1 MKILV
6 MGLPGSGKTTF
17 AREIAYHF
25 NLPHYNADTIREY
38 YDDWDFSFV
47 GRLKQASRMSS
58 YQFGVLDFVC
68 PSRDFRKLVNADYT
82 IWLDTI
88 QKSVHRDTN
97 IVFEKP
103 LEYNMRL
110 YDYPNIK
117 FLKYVLSQY
126 DNSLKDIGNFLT
138 YYRDVLDEYKYR
150 HDND

>member
-25 NLPHYNADTIREY
+25 NLPQYNADTIREY

-97 IVFEKP
+97 IVFEKQ
-103 LEYNMRL
+103 LEYTQHYICCSNSQNSKNVQIVDKMRESRKV
-110 YDYPNIK
+110 P
-117 FLKYVLSQY
+117 FFRRV
-126 DNSLKDIGNFLT
+126 
-138 YYRDVLDEYKYR
+138 
-150 HDND
+150 